1 MNVTSIKARFSK
13 WVPKTILGRSLLG
26 AGVGLMILLSVA
38 GFVLFSVWVEDKF
51 PSDDPKRS
59 LVPGLQKVITKPIV
73 SAISHGVERYIRGRI
88 ESRYMDTGLSLEE
101 TIARFLDEKTD
112 IEKRRIYA
120 YRLARAGTPEAM
132 AALSQVF
139 QTAGPEHKAFMLQLI
154 GSTGNPG
161 VKDWLWQWLT
171 DSDIRVVM
179 AAIRGLSAI
188 GGTDVSERLI
198 TLLRDSKQAEQVRIE
213 AALGLGAMGTPE
225 AADMLAKA
233 FSETKEPELG
243 MQILDSLGRFPFE
256 IVASTFKQ
264 VLSSTGVPPETR
276 VAAVESLAYSSTGA
290 VPFLLGFA
298 ESDADADVRAS
309 AAWAIS
315 THGRY
320 RDLAPVLTDMVEA
333 EPDEDVRR
341 RLYEALVPQ
350 SEIPAERLLPSVLEE
365 EDIASRVAGFNALA
379 SAVTQASSG
388 EFALT
393 FDQQIVPELLEI
405 AMADNSVNIRM
416 RAVFALRRAQ
426 TDASQAALAE
436 IARHASNTQIA
447 EAARHGLKTR
457 N

>member
-1 MNVTSIKARFSK
+1 MKITSIKTRFSK
-13 WVPKTILGRSLLG
+13 WMPRTFLGRSLLG
-26 AGVGLMILLSVA
+26 VGVGLMILLFVA
-38 GFVLFSVWVEDKF
+38 GFVVFSVWVEDKF

-59 LVPGLQKVITKPIV
+59 LIPGLQKFVTKPVVKAV
-73 SAISHGVERYIRGRI
+73 SRGVEQYIRRKI

-101 TIARFLDEKTD
+101 TIARFLDDKTG

-132 AALSQVF
+132 AALSNVF
-139 QTAGPEHKAFMLQLI
+139 QTTGPEHKAFMLQLI

-179 AAIRGLSAI
+179 AAVRALSTI
-188 GGTDVSERLI
+188 GGTDVTEKLVA
-198 TLLRDSKQAEQVRIE
+198 LLRDSKQPDQLRIE

-233 FSETKEPELG
+233 FSETKEPEIG
-243 MQILDSLGRFPFE
+243 MQILDALGRFHFE
-256 IVASTFKQ
+256 TVAGTFKQ
-264 VLSSTGVPPETR
+264 VLSSKGVPPETR

-298 ESDADADVRAS
+298 EGDADADVRAS
-309 AAWAIS
+309 AAWAVS
-315 THGRY
+315 AHGRY
-320 RDLAPVLTDMVEA
+320 QDLAPVLTDMVEA

-341 RLYEALVPQ
+341 RLYEALLPQ
-350 SEIPAERLLPSVLEE
+350 SGIPAERLLPTVLEE
-365 EDIASRVAGFNALA
+365 EDIAARVAGFNALA
-379 SAVTQASSG
+379 NAASQG
-388 EFALT
+388 TPETFAAT
-393 FDQQIVPELLEI
+393 FDQLIVPELLQI
-405 AMADNSVNIRM
+405 AMSDNSVNVRM

-426 TDASQAALAE
+426 TAAAQAALVE
-436 IARHASNTQIA
+436 IAKHASNSQIA
-447 EAARHGLKTR
+447 EAARHGLRTR